1 MSKHWWAKMILETRC
16 SIGGRIAHA
25 FFTIPAIRIPSDVT
39 RRKSATEDIGLFF
52 SGRYPLDRAW
62 ANQYRWL

>member
-1 MSKHWWAKMILETRC
+1 MNKHWWGKMILETRC

-39 RRKSATEDIGLFF
+39 RRKSVTEDIGLFF
-52 SGRYPLDRAW
+52 PAQTSVGYT
-62 ANQYRWL
+62 